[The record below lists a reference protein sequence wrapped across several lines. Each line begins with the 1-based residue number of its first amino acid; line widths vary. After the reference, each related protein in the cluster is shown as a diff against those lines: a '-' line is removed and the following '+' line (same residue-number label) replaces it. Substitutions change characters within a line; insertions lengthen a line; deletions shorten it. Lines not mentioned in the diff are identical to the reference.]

1 MSEHDFNIVTDQS
14 RAIMHSSHSVTTPN
28 TWLHNGAADT
38 DLIGLAAAAS
48 TQAYRQD
55 DRERDAGFESF
66 FAFEDR
72 VSYFGYIGGG

>member
-14 RAIMHSSHSVTTPN
+14 RAIMHSSSSVTTPN
-28 TWLHNGAADT
+28 TWLQNGAADT

-55 DRERDAGFESF
+55 DGER
-66 FAFEDR
+66 R
-72 VSYFGYIGGG
+72 WI